1 MHGVVYNETLATWVA
16 VGQANPTG
24 TGKYT
29 IAYSSDGV
37 TWTGVADTSIFAA
50 GGGSDVA
57 ALTSAKF
64 VAVGDGT
71 NNTISWSTDGINW
84 HGLGTNTFSYIGST
98 VAWDYGSEVAWNGS
112 IWVAVGYGSTT
123 TNDIAWSTDGKVW
136 TGAGMTGITGSS
148 NGNSIFSTY
157 GSAIAWNDSMWIA
170 LGEGTNSI
178 AYSYNGKVW
187 TGLGTTIFG
196 SFGNEVVW
204 NGSIWVA
211 VGCPP
216 NNSIAYSY
224 NGTNWTGLGLT
235 IFSTY
240 GISVAWNGSM
250 WVGVGYGANHSIA
263 WSSNGTA
270 WTGLGKTI
278 FSDGA
283 SDIVWNGLMWVA
295 VGQGTNAIAWSND
308 GTSWIG
314 ATNINGGSNSI
325 TIFSVIGYGVAWN
338 GSMWVAVGCGTS
350 SVLPVSTYSIAWSND
365 GKVWTPVANSS
376 SISPQ
381 FSQVAWNGSTSTW
394 VAVGTAPNSI
404 AYSIDGKV
412 WTAVANAS
420 LNAFSTRGNTVVA
433 LTPVKWNA
441 IIIQTP
447 GYIYNVSSTTMI
459 SFTFHYG
466 NDYNSGNGGDA
477 SCINLAMVNPND
489 IRLSISPT
497 STSNLSL
504 VSVGTSNTLT
514 FANLLWTFTGMITTY
529 ALSGAATSNL
539 QLTYQTIL
547 SAMITGDFVG
557 TPPPSPI
564 SYAVSNIAVSG
575 FQWTQDGNVHNPF
588 NYVTN
593 VSFTTPKLGGI
604 YGCKVSY
611 SKAGVSTIVT
621 VITLPANGLTPN
633 VSLYPLDATTTYTAH
648 ITLVNITTG
657 EELTSLQSPQSTPIV
672 TPSAPPAPTI
682 TVALNPASP
691 VTYET
696 GKSITIIITSTVP
709 AFEYTVSTNNT
720 DLTRINTSSTGSDT
734 NVYTVALLRNP
745 PAQTTVTITVAQP
758 GTSNYSSG
766 TGTATLIIT
775 STGGFVNAFDNT
787 AKTPTQSATAAPD
800 TSVTFTPTS
809 GGPLQSMQIQT
820 SQNTYPDPAGTGQ
833 FFITQIVSS
842 DNSVNINPNITYTT
856 PGTAVLAKT
865 PINVFPATNTMFAN
879 SDSIFVQ
886 LITINLYGASSAQY
900 AWNMAL
906 VDSTGAIVAQGTQL
920 TFVGGQQV
928 TQYLMFINQLFTA
941 AQWNSLSFVATPI
954 TGGYLLAVPYVLS
967 VPVPVG
973 PELIMMYVT
982 SFLVTAPA
990 TTIIPI
996 PVGTFTPVVQN
1007 LTPLGI
1013 TLSSQLQYSFSLTP
1027 LGSRTANAAG
1037 HLTYSMVGALQY
1049 EYVQSNYQFY
1059 GLVTYSTTATYH

>member
-1 MHGVVYNETLATWVA
+1 MWVAVGQGTNSIAWSDDGKIWHGLGLSIFASFGQGIAYSETLSRWVAGGSGTNTLGWSNDGKHWNGLGNSIIGNGVHGVVYNETLATWVA

-50 GGGSDVA
+50 GGSSVGNDVA

-84 HGLGTNTFSYIGST
+84 HGLGTNTFSYLGST

-178 AYSYNGKVW
+178 AYSYDGKVW

-216 NNSIAYSY
+216 HNSIAYSY

-441 IIIQTP
+441 IIIQTH

-514 FANLLWTFTGMITTY
+514 FANSLWTFTGMITTY

-691 VTYET
+691 VTYEP
-696 GKSITIIITSTVP
+696 GKSIALTIGSTNTP
-709 AFEYTVSTNNT
+709 TASYTVSATPAG
-720 DLTRINTSSTGSDT
+720 LVQI
-734 NVYTVALLRNP
+734 NP
-745 PAQTTVTITVAQP
+745 PPPQSGYSNYTLVLGTTAPTQDTTATITVVQSPSGGFA
-758 GTSNYSSG
+758 SG
-766 TGTATLIIT
+766 TGTTTLTIQPTLTPISWTISPSIT
-775 STGGFVNAFDNT
+775 FGSVQFGGN
-787 AKTPTQSATAAPD
+787 
-800 TSVTFTPTS
+800 
-809 GGPLQSMQIQT
+809 I
-820 SQNTYPDPAGTGQ
+820 YIGTGP
-833 FFITQIVSS
+833 
-842 DNSVNINPNITYTT
+842 DNVI
-856 PGTAVLAKT
+856 
-865 PINVFPATNTMFAN
+865 PAPTN
-879 SDSIFVQ
+879 SDSS
-886 LITINLYGASSAQY
+886 ITYSAVLVGPSNLQPCVSVTQ
-900 AWNMAL
+900 
-906 VDSTGAIVAQGTQL
+906 AQGSASA
-920 TFVGGQQV
+920 
-928 TQYLMFINQLFTA
+928 YL
-941 AQWNSLSFVATPI
+941 
-954 TGGYLLAVPYVLS
+954 
-967 VPVPVG
+967 
-973 PELIMMYVT
+973 
-982 SFLVTAPA
+982 
-990 TTIIPI
+990 
-996 PVGTFTPVVQN
+996 
-1007 LTPLGI
+1007 
-1013 TLSSQLQYSFSLTP
+1013 TLSRPDP
-1027 LGSRTANAAG
+1027 LGSLAEYNIIATQYGKTASIRIQFSETNR
-1037 HLTYSMVGALQY
+1037 HNVGLILV
-1049 EYVQSNYQFY
+1049 VQVMN
-1059 GLVTYSTTATYH
+1059 V